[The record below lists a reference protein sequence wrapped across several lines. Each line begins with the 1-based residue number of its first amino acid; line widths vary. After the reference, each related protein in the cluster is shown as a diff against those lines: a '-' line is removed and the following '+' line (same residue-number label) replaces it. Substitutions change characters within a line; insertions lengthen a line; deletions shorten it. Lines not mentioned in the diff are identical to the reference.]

1 MASGAT
7 GNGSPLLLV
16 AHDVKNIRTLGLAQ
30 SVLLSQCRCCC
41 GCCQKSSSV
50 HWILALEIELSP
62 PLNLARRRRAGDASK
77 TRGPE
82 SVIGDIEVRMI
93 SSIQEFSTKL
103 DSLSFDNGEIPEHGS
118 IYIDKTWRTYDITPL
133 VAELIKSRLRE
144 GADIEPLLNASGIA
158 GEILLSDSCIPL
170 ESDPY

>member
-1 MASGAT
+1 
-7 GNGSPLLLV
+7 
-16 AHDVKNIRTLGLAQ
+16 
-30 SVLLSQCRCCC
+30 
-41 GCCQKSSSV
+41 
-50 HWILALEIELSP
+50 
-62 PLNLARRRRAGDASK
+62 
-77 TRGPE
+77 
-82 SVIGDIEVRMI
+82 MI

-103 DSLSFDNGEIPEHGS
+103 DSLSLDNGEVPEHGS

-144 GADIEPLLNASGIA
+144 GSDIEPLSNASGIA